1 MQVVHEVVRLEQGQA
16 VQGQDQE
23 GVDEVGEQEENNQN
37 ASGIISQSLNAE

>member
-23 GVDEVGEQEENNQN
+23 GVDEVGEEEENNQD
-37 ASGIISQSLNAE
+37 AGGIISQSFNAE